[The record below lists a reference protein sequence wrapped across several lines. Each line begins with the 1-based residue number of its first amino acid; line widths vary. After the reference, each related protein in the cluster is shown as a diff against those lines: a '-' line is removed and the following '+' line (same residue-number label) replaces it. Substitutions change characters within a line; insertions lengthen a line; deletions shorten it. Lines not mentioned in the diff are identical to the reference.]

1 MEIQQIKS
9 QLPLSQVLA
18 HYQLKPD
25 KNNRLNCLWHK
36 DKTPSLQIYPETNS
50 WTCFSSKCDAGS
62 GDQIDFVRRMEG
74 VSLAEAIQIC
84 KKMIEVRVQPVSKLK
99 RVDKNDDDDI
109 QDVCMLFERLCK
121 RFERSKKAQLY
132 LKNRQIDPNF
142 LRLGY
147 NPLVNGEFKQLRG
160 CVVFPLK
167 NEGGK
172 VVSLYGRSILDKK
185 GSSHFYLKNR
195 CGLFPSYPKV
205 ETKRLILTESIVDAL
220 TLLQYDFISS
230 EYEVLAL
237 YGTNGLTTEHQKAIQ
252 NLKHLQEIILFFDGD
267 EAGRVA
273 TIKVADVLEQLVPS
287 VTISKV
293 NTIENEDVNSIL
305 DNHDSI
311 VFPHLLN
318 ARRIMKNQ
326 EKKVVV
332 PQLQIT
338 NNELISYDH
347 QPLKIQVLGGIRLEG
362 LDRLRVTL
370 KVQNC
375 RVESGVL
382 RHSLDLYNARQND
395 GFAKSIA
402 EKFEVGTSESKKI
415 LAALTDK
422 LEAYRIELLK
432 DKKVET
438 PKVRELTE
446 KEKNAALS
454 FLKGKNLLENTNE
467 LLAKTGIIGEEL
479 NRLLM
484 YIVMSS
490 RKMDKPLHVI
500 SLGSSGIGKTYL
512 QEKISD
518 CMPDEDKL
526 VVTIFSENAFYY
538 FEKDALKNKVLII
551 EDLDGAQTV
560 LYPLRE
566 LQTKG
571 FLSKTVT
578 LKDSK
583 GNLKTKNIVVYGP
596 TCIAACTTQEKLY
609 EDNSNRCFLI
619 YIDDSLEQDKK
630 VMDYQRK
637 LSAGLIKKEEENKA
651 VRFLQNSQK
660 LLKPIKIINPYAM
673 ELVIPDSV
681 FKPRR
686 TNSHYLQFI
695 EAITFLHQYQR
706 PIKKDANNN
715 PYIETNIN
723 DIKWANLLLK
733 QVLLRKS
740 DELTGACRSFFE
752 SLKNHLKEKEK
763 DCFYSKEIRVAM
775 RLHPSKV
782 KRYLIQLCKLGFL
795 KIAGGSKAKG
805 YEYEVIDTEEYER
818 LKNNITTVF
827 DEVLTRISRA
837 K

>member
-1 MEIQQIKS
+1 MEITTIKTN
-9 QLPLSQVLA
+9 LPLSRILA
-18 HYQLKPD
+18 HYRLKPD
-25 KNNRLNCLWHK
+25 KNNRLNCPWHK

-50 WTCFSSKCDAGS
+50 WTCFSSNCDAGS
-62 GDQIDFVRRMEG
+62 GDQIDFVRRMEK
-74 VSLAEAIQIC
+74 VSLGEAILLC
-84 KKMIEVRVQPVSKLK
+84 KKMIEVRVQPVSKVK
-99 RVDKNDDDDI
+99 QIDDI
-109 QDVCMLFERLCK
+109 QDVCMLFEGLCG

-132 LKNRQIDPNF
+132 LKNRQVDPNF

-167 NEGGK
+167 NESGQ
-172 VVSLYGRSILDKK
+172 VVSLYGRSILDKE
-185 GSSHFYLKNR
+185 GSKHFYLKNR
-195 CGLFPSYPKV
+195 CGLFPCYPKV

-230 EYEVLAL
+230 EHEVLAL
-237 YGTNGLTTEHQKAIQ
+237 YGTNGLTVEHQKAIQ
-252 NLKHLQEIILFFDGD
+252 NLTYLQEIILFFDGD

-273 TIKVADVLEQLVPS
+273 TVKVADALEQLVPS

-293 NTIENEDVNSIL
+293 NTIDNEDVNSIL
-305 DNHDSI
+305 ENHEPM
-311 VFPHLLN
+311 VFPHLLK
-318 ARRIMKNQ
+318 ARRIMKNSD
-326 EKKVVV
+326 KKVVI

-415 LAALTDK
+415 LAALTDR
-422 LEAYRIELLK
+422 LEAYRIDLLK
-432 DKKVET
+432 SKKVET

-446 KEKNAALS
+446 TEKKAALS
-454 FLKGKNLLENTNE
+454 FLKGKNLLENTND

-518 CMPDEDKL
+518 CMPDEDKI

-583 GNLKTKNIVVYGP
+583 GNLKTKKIVVYGP
-596 TCIAACTTQEKLY
+596 TCIAACTTRESLY

-651 VRFLQNSQK
+651 IRFLQNTQK

-673 ELVIPDSV
+673 DLVIPDSV

-706 PIKKDANNN
+706 PIKKDVNNN
-715 PYIETNIN
+715 RYIETTIS

-752 SLKNHLKEKEK
+752 SLKTLLKQKGKDSFYASTVRKE
-763 DCFYSKEIRVAM
+763 M
-775 RLHPSKV
+775 RLSSSNLH
-782 KRYLIQLCKLGFL
+782 RHLIKLTKEGYL
-795 KIAGGSKAKG
+795 KIAGGSKYKKG
-805 YEYEVIDTEEYER
+805 YEYEVVDTEEYER
-818 LKNNITTVF
+818 LKGNITTVF
-827 DEVLTRISRA
+827 DEVIARIDRA